1 MKIAIHQPEHFPY
14 MGFFQKMEA
23 ADMFVILDDVQFT
36 KGNFQHRNRLLD
48 NNEKEEWFTIPLEKK
63 PHHKKIKDI
72 KTNDTTEWRDKIV
85 KQFLRNHTLISNLR
99 YEILDLHDIY
109 SSSNLIDI
117 NLASIDLCR
126 KKLNID
132 TPLLLSSELNIK
144 TKGSQKLSDIC
155 NELNATEYISG
166 QGAKSYLDESIFKC
180 KVSFFKPNIKDH
192 YTTLQHI

>member
-1 MKIAIHQPEHFPY
+1 MKVAIHQPEHFPY

-36 KGNFQHRNRLLD
+36 KGNFQHRNRLL
-48 NNEKEEWFTIPLEKK
+48 NNKGKEEWFTIPLEKK

-72 KTNDTTEWRDKIV
+72 KTNDTIEWRDKIV
-85 KQFLRNHTLISNLR
+85 KQFYKNHKLLSNLK
-99 YEILDLHDIY
+99 YEILHLRDIY

-117 NLASIDLCR
+117 NLASIDFCR
-126 KKLNID
+126 KKLDIK
-132 TPLLLSSELNIK
+132 TPLILSSELGIK

-155 NELNATEYISG
+155 NELKASEYISG
-166 QGAKSYLDESIFKC
+166 QGAKEYLDESVFNC
-180 KVSFFKPNIKDH
+180 KVSFFKPNIKNH

>member
-36 KGNFQHRNRLLD
+36 KGNFQHRNRLL
-48 NNEKEEWFTIPLEKK
+48 NNMGKEEWFTIPLEKK

-99 YEILDLHDIY
+99 YEILNLRDIY

-180 KVSFFKPNIKDH
+180 KVSFFKPEVENH

>member
-23 ADMFVILDDVQFT
+23 VDMFVILDDVQFT
-36 KGNFQHRNRLLD
+36 KGNFQHRNRLL
-48 NNEKEEWFTIPLEKK
+48 NNKGKEEWFTIPLEKK

-72 KTNDTTEWRDKIV
+72 KTNDTIEWRDKIV
-85 KQFLRNHTLISNLR
+85 KQFFKNHTLLSNLR
-99 YEILDLHDIY
+99 YEILNLRDIY

-126 KKLNID
+126 KKLNIK
-132 TPLLLSSELNIK
+132 TPLILSTELDIE

-155 NELNATEYISG
+155 DELKASEYISG
-166 QGAKSYLDESIFKC
+166 TGAKEYLDESVFNC
-180 KVSFFKPNIKDH
+180 KVSFFKPKVKNH

>member
-36 KGNFQHRNRLLD
+36 KGNFQHRNRLL
-48 NNEKEEWFTIPLEKK
+48 NNMGKEEWFTIPLEKK

-99 YEILDLHDIY
+99 YEILDLRDIY

-166 QGAKSYLDESIFKC
+166 QGAKSYLDSKIFNC
-180 KVSFFKPNIKDH
+180 KVSFFEPKITNH

>member
-36 KGNFQHRNRLLD
+36 KGNFQHRNRLL
-48 NNEKEEWFTIPLEKK
+48 NNKGKEEWFTIPLEKK

-72 KTNDTTEWRDKIV
+72 KTNDTIEWRDKIV
-85 KQFLRNHTLISNLR
+85 KQFFKNHTLLSNLR
-99 YEILDLHDIY
+99 YEILNLRDIY

-117 NLASIDLCR
+117 NLASIDFCR
-126 KKLNID
+126 KKLDIK
-132 TPLLLSSELNIK
+132 TPLILSSELDIE

-155 NELNATEYISG
+155 NELEASEYISG
-166 QGAKSYLDESIFKC
+166 QGAKEYLDESVFNC
-180 KVSFFKPNIKDH
+180 KVSFFNPKVKNH

>member
-1 MKIAIHQPEHFPY
+1 MKVAIHQPEHFPY

-36 KGNFQHRNRLLD
+36 KGNFQHRNRLL
-48 NNEKEEWFTIPLEKK
+48 NNKGKEEWFTIPLEKK

-72 KTNDTTEWRDKIV
+72 KTNDTIEWRDKIV
-85 KQFLRNHTLISNLR
+85 KQFYKNHKLLSNLK
-99 YEILDLHDIY
+99 YEILHLRDIY

-117 NLASIDLCR
+117 NLASIDFCR
-126 KKLNID
+126 KKLDIK
-132 TPLLLSSELNIK
+132 TPLILSSELGIK

-155 NELNATEYISG
+155 DELKASEYISG
-166 QGAKSYLDESIFKC
+166 TGAKEYLDESVFNC
-180 KVSFFKPNIKDH
+180 KVSFFKPKVKNH

>member
-36 KGNFQHRNRLLD
+36 KGNFQHRNRLL
-48 NNEKEEWFTIPLEKK
+48 NNMGKEEWFTIPLEKK

-99 YEILDLHDIY
+99 YEILNLRDIY

-155 NELNATEYISG
+155 NELNATEYIRG

-192 YTTLQHI
+192 FTTLQHI

>member
-36 KGNFQHRNRLLD
+36 KGNFQHRNRLL
-48 NNEKEEWFTIPLEKK
+48 NNMGKEEWFTIPLEKK

-99 YEILDLHDIY
+99 YEILNLRDIY

-155 NELNATEYISG
+155 NRLKASEYISG
-166 QGAKSYLDESIFKC
+166 QGAKEYLNESIFDC
-180 KVSFFKPNIKDH
+180 KVSFFKPEVENH
-192 YTTLQHI
+192 YTTLQQI